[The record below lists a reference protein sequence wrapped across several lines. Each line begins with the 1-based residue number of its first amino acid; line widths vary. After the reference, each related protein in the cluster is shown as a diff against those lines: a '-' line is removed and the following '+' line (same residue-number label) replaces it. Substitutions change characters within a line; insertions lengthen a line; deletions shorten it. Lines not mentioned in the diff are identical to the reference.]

1 MRLSPLDPLMTFME
15 NFTAIAHFYAG
26 RHDEAWP
33 LAEKVVRKQPYF
45 LGALRVAAASN
56 ACAGRLDEARR
67 FIARA
72 LLLDPELRVSNL
84 KDRIGWH
91 TPEDFA
97 KLVEALR
104 KAGLPE

>member
-1 MRLSPLDPLMTFME
+1 MIFME

-26 RHDEAWP
+26 RYDEART
-33 LAEKVVRKQPYF
+33 LAEKVVWKQPHF
-45 LGALRVAAASN
+45 LGAIRVAAASN

-72 LLLDPELRVSNL
+72 LQLDPELRLSNL

-91 TPEDFA
+91 APDDFA